1 MKKLVVAIALLVG
14 SVTFAQD
21 RVITFSEL
29 PKAGQQFITKY
40 FGAKQVSLV
49 TLDDDY
55 LSKNY
60 ELVLTNGT
68 KIEFAGN
75 GEWKEVDG
83 KRNAIPT
90 GFIPKNIL
98 SYVKKSFP
106 NTEIVKIERE
116 RLGYSVELTNGLDL
130 DFNSKGDFLR
140 VDD

>member
-55 LSKNY
+55 LSKDY

-75 GEWKEVDG
+75 GEWKEIDG
-83 KRNAIPT
+83 KRNIIPT
-90 GFIPKNIL
+90 GFIPQNIL

>member
-21 RVITFSEL
+21 RVITFNEL

-55 LSKNY
+55 LSKDY

-90 GFIPKNIL
+90 GFIPQNIL